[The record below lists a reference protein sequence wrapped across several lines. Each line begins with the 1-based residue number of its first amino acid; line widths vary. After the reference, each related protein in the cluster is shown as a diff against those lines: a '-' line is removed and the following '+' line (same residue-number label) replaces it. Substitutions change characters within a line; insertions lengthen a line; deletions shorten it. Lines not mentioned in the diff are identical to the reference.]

1 MKKIEPIIYAGDMST
16 EEIFAWMKA
25 KLDVQ
30 RHLQNLEFERASLQE
45 RLDVV
50 CANIEDLTSLGQLT
64 TFQLNSGPTQ
74 IRGDQQNSPEIG

>member
-1 MKKIEPIIYAGDMST
+1 MKKIEPIIYAGHMST

-30 RHLQNLEFERASLQE
+30 RNLQNLEFERASLQE

-50 CANIEDLTSLGQLT
+50 CANIEDITSLGQLT

-74 IRGDQQNSPEIG
+74 IQGDQQNSPEIG